1 MHIVRPVRR
10 DDLKQLFALS
20 SLARA
25 GLTTFPHNQRI
36 LKRRIE
42 DSVHDFQRGAARPDG
57 ETYFFVMEE
66 IDTGKLVGTCAIIAK
81 IGGYHPSYTYQ
92 IKTAHNRSRVLGVKK
107 DIQYLELKKE
117 YNGPTEIG
125 TLFLHPQARTKGLG
139 RMLSLSRFLF
149 LAQHPKMFENFVIAE
164 LRGILDKNDH
174 SPFWNAVCKHFFEVE
189 FRKADLMSM
198 EDKTFIAEL
207 IPQHPIY
214 IPILPQ
220 AAQQAIGQVHKNTE
234 PARRLLEQE
243 NFRFIDEIDIFEA
256 GPVVGCRL
264 KNIRTVRDSRMAVV
278 RDIVPA
284 VMRKREYLIARVGQ
298 IHEFRVTRGMVI
310 HTQAGITLTRDTA
323 RVLNVQKGDRVRIAP
338 LYGKRT

>member
-1 MHIVRPVRR
+1 MHVVRPVRHE
-10 DDLKQLFALS
+10 DLKQLCDLS
-20 SLARA
+20 ALARA
-25 GLTTFPHNQRI
+25 GLTTFPNNERI
-36 LKRRIE
+36 LRKRIE
-42 DSVHDFQRGAARPDG
+42 DSVHDFERGAVRPDG
-57 ETYFFVMEE
+57 ETYFFVMEDSDSGN
-66 IDTGKLVGTCAIIAK
+66 IVGTCAISAK
-81 IGGYHPSYTYQ
+81 VGGYHPSYTYQ
-92 IKTAHNRSRVLGVKK
+92 IKTAHKRSRVLGVRK

-125 TLFLHPQARTKGLG
+125 TLFLHPQARAKGLG

-149 LAQHPKMFENFVIAE
+149 LAQYPKMFEKFVIAE

-234 PARRLLEQE
+234 PARRLLEEE

-264 KNIRTVRDSRMAVV
+264 NNIRTVRESQVATVKDVAETIS
-278 RDIVPA
+278 
-284 VMRKREYLIARVGQ
+284 RKREYLIARAGK
-298 IHEFRVTRGMVI
+298 IHEFRVTRGAVKLGQ
-310 HTQAGITLTRDTA
+310 TGITLTRGA
-323 RVLNVQKGDRVRIAP
+323 AHALNVQNGDRVRIAP
-338 LYGKRT
+338 LYGKRI